1 MAAKLDEFKKRE
13 IAAIVAVGGSRR
25 TAARYVECSP
35 ETIRRHARRD
45 AAFATRL
52 QRAEAQLEVVHL
64 TNIETG
70 GKKNWRASAWI
81 LERMFPER
89 YGRRAA
95 TSITAERLADILGQ
109 VADVVCNEVQ
119 SPADRRRVQAALTKL
134 GRKLTPRDEK

>member
-1 MAAKLDEFKKRE
+1 MPSKLDEFKKRE
-13 IAAIVAVGGSRR
+13 IAAIIAVGGSRR
-25 TAARYVECSP
+25 TAARYVNCAIQ
-35 ETIRRHARRD
+35 TIRRHAQRD
-45 AAFATRL
+45 PEFAARL

-95 TSITAERLADILGQ
+95 STITGERLADLLAQ
-109 VADVVCNEVQ
+109 VADVVCGEVQ
-119 SPADRRRVQAALTKL
+119 SAEDRKRVQAALAKL
-134 GRKLTPRDEK
+134 GKKLTPRT

>member
-1 MAAKLDEFKKRE
+1 MPAKLDEIKKRE
-13 IAAIVAVGGSRR
+13 IAAIIAVGGSRR
-25 TAARYVECSP
+25 TAARYVHCAP
-35 ETIRRHARRD
+35 DTIRRHAQRD
-45 AAFATRL
+45 PEFAKRL

-95 TSITAERLADILGQ
+95 STLTGERLADLLAQ
-109 VADVVCNEVQ
+109 VADVVCGEVQ
-119 SPADRRRVQAALTKL
+119 AADDRKRVQAALAKL
-134 GRKLTPRDEK
+134 GRKLTPRM